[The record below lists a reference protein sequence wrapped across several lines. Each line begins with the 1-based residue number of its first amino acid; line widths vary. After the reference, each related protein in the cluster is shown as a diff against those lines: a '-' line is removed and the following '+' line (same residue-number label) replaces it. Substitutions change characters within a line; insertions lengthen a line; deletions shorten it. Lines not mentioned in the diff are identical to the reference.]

1 MGGNSV
7 KLRRL
12 TLLTLSAFVCTS
24 VGAAYAECSIA
35 GIRQENQSVFMDFSS
50 DLSPVNIVLMK
61 NAPEGESLKPAE
73 KHKKYVLAADSIY
86 AEGKQT
92 YSFDMPE
99 EYGGDATTGYYT
111 MFLKEQG
118 GDRVEKEFYFLNT
131 KDRKLF
137 LNEVKAY
144 SDTSEIIKAADEKND
159 TYHKFVGLGFPID
172 CLSESNSEDIASYFI
187 NNKSLAE
194 EGELKRIFSEGVAL
208 NYIKNG
214 ASTKQIFR
222 YLDLNFEGTAY
233 NNISDSKLLDYI
245 EKYYDKNKA
254 DINSGKDISS
264 AYKTANIMYLINNA
278 KSGNLSKLIE
288 ANAESLGISALN
300 EYSVYNKMTNS
311 NKSSVNDKI
320 VQQKSN
326 NEIYYVSDFRT
337 LFSNSVLTVS
347 GEKTEV
353 IKPSNGGGGSSGGGG
368 GFSPSY
374 TKDEL
379 NLLTKNENKE
389 TGNAE
394 KTVDFDDLDS
404 VNWAKSAIISLA
416 KKGIVNGVGDNK
428 FNPNASVKREEFV
441 KMLVISLNAEL
452 KTTNK
457 FIDVSEEEWY
467 SPYIGA
473 AAENEICSG
482 ISEEEF
488 GIGRSITREDAAV
501 MLYRAFRNRLNS
513 IRDAKTFSDAN
524 EISSY
529 AKEAIAALYSA
540 GIIDGSDA
548 EHFSPQN
555 SITRAEAA
563 KLINGII
570 ERN

>member
-1 MGGNSV
+1 M
-7 KLRRL
+7 KLIRV
-12 TLLTLSAFVCTS
+12 TLLTLSAFICTS
-24 VGAAYAECSIA
+24 AGAAYAECSIA
-35 GIRQENQSVFMDFSS
+35 GIRQENQSVFTDFSS

-61 NAPEGESLKPAE
+61 KAPEGESLKPAE
-73 KHKKYVLAADSIY
+73 KHKKYVLAADSVY
-86 AEGKQT
+86 GDGKQT
-92 YSFDMPE
+92 YRFDMPE

-111 MFLKEQG
+111 LFLKEHG

-131 KDRKLF
+131 RDRRLF

-144 SDTSEIIKAADEKND
+144 SDTSEIIKAVDEKND
-159 TYHKFVGLGFPID
+159 TYYKFAGLGFPID

-187 NNKSLAE
+187 NNKALAE
-194 EGELKRIFSEGVAL
+194 EGELKKVFSEGVAL

-214 ASTKQIFR
+214 ESTKQIFR
-222 YLDLNFEGTAY
+222 YLDLSFEGTAY
-233 NNISDSKLLDYI
+233 NNISDSRLLNYI
-245 EKYYDKNKA
+245 EKYYDKNRA

-264 AYKTANIMYLINNA
+264 AYKAANIMHLINNA

-326 NEIYYVSDFRT
+326 NELYYVSDFKA
-337 LFSNSVLTVS
+337 LFSNSVLAVS
-347 GEKTEV
+347 GEETEV
-353 IKPSNGGGGSSGGGG
+353 IKPSRGGGGGSGGGR
-368 GFSPSY
+368 FSPSY

-379 NLLTKNENKE
+379 DLLNKNENKE
-389 TGNAE
+389 PGNAE

-404 VNWAKSAIISLA
+404 VNWAKSAIVSLA

-428 FNPNASVKREEFV
+428 FNPDASVKREEFV

-513 IRDAKTFSDAN
+513 IRDAKTFSDAD

-529 AKEAIAALYSA
+529 AKEAVAALYSA

-563 KLINGII
+563 ILINRTI